1 MGVKERIKDY
11 CRQSG
16 LKVVDFERAIGASN
30 GYVNSI
36 SKGIG
41 QDKRAAIIEKF
52 PNLNMEWIETGSGE
66 MLVGKESDD
75 EKVRLI
81 PLLPFSAVAGYMT
94 GGNGADSFA
103 GQRVAVPDFTDRGAD
118 CAIRVDGDSMLPRYN
133 NGDILAIRILK
144 DPTFFQWGRVYVLST
159 NQGCVVKKL
168 FPDPEDTNGI
178 ICHSENSDNYPDYK
192 ITKDDVLG
200 VAIVVGHAGVE

>member
-16 LKVVDFERAIGASN
+16 LKVVDFERAIGVAN

-36 SKGIG
+36 SRGIG
-41 QDKRAAIIEKF
+41 PDKRASIIERF
-52 PNLNMEWIETGSGE
+52 PNLNMEWLETGRGS
-66 MLVGKESDD
+66 MLIGGDANGD
-75 EKVRLI
+75 KVCLL
-81 PLLPFSAVAGYMT
+81 PLLPFSAVAGYMS
-94 GGNGADSFA
+94 GGNGADSFV
-103 GQRVAVPDFTDRGAD
+103 GPQVAVPDFTDRGAD
-118 CAIRVDGDSMLPRYN
+118 CTIRVDGDSMFPRYS

-144 DPTFFQWGRVYVLST
+144 DPTFFQWGKVYVLST
-159 NQGCVVKKL
+159 SQGCVVKKL
-168 FPDPEDTNGI
+168 FPDPEDRNGI
-178 ICHSENSDNYPDYK
+178 ICHSENSENYPDYK